1 MIVRKDELIHS
12 GGIEPENRMI
22 KLFIIDTGN
31 SIKWRLQS
39 GEYFCQRERGQFDD
53 LSNYLEEYGDKLKDL
68 NSVYIS
74 NVSTE
79 DHAESLIRLF
89 KTKFNIIPSF
99 AR

>member
-1 MIVRKDELIHS
+1 
-12 GGIEPENRMI
+12 MI
-22 KLFIIDTGN
+22 KLFIDTGN
-31 SIKWRLQS
+31 SSIKWRLQS
-39 GEYFCQRERGQFDD
+39 GEYFCQSGRGQFAD

-99 AR
+99 

>member
-1 MIVRKDELIHS
+1 
-12 GGIEPENRMI
+12 MI
-22 KLFIIDTGN
+22 KLFIDIGN
-31 SIKWRLQS
+31 SSIKWRLQS

-79 DHAESLIRLF
+79 DHSEKP
-89 KTKFNIIPSF
+89 KTAIQNKFNIIPLLQG
-99 AR
+99 

>member
-1 MIVRKDELIHS
+1 
-12 GGIEPENRMI
+12 MI
-22 KLFIIDTGN
+22 KLFIDTGN
-31 SIKWRLQS
+31 SSIKWRLQS

-79 DHAESLIRLF
+79 DHACLLYTS
-89 KTKFNIIPSF
+89 PSP
-99 AR
+99 RD